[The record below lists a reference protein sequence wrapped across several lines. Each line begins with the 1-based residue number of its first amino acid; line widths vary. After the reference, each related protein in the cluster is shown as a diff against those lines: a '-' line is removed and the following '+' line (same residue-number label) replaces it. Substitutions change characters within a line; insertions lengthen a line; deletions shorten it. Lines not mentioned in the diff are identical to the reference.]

1 VDRKAAEERRRRR
14 LASAGRHTSPA
25 NRPRRVGR
33 GGTELEQQAGA
44 AAARYESEFPAEV
57 FRARDVLQLLG
68 ISRRQLQYWAQTDL
82 VEPSIKTQG
91 GHHRYTFEDLVAL
104 KAVKRLIDAGVS
116 VQRIRGGIRALREAL
131 TEISLPLSNLTLV
144 ATGDVLLV
152 LEEGT
157 DFHAIRGREWVF
169 PVGDF
174 RREVDAWRKLHTPR
188 RVKRE
193 PTAQGTV
200 GSLKRA

>member
-25 NRPRRVGR
+25 DRPRRVGR
-33 GGTELEQQAGA
+33 GGTELKKQAGA
-44 AAARYESEFPAEV
+44 AASRYKSEFPAEV

-131 TEISLPLSNLTLV
+131 TEISFPLSNLTLV

-152 LEEGT
+152 
-157 DFHAIRGREWVF
+157 HAIRGREWVV